1 MKKAV
6 KEAAERAVKQTSRA
20 GLKQFAKKAGRE
32 GLEEMGEEVGVD
44 LATQVYQNTTG
55 RRDGL
60 DVRSLG
66 MSAVGGFAG
75 GAGASLAGL
84 GRHATSRGG
93 RFGEGLVREVGGEV
107 LGETAASLATGNG
120 MPDLDEAARAATSG
134 ARSGLTSQSTH
145 LLNTGRLDALSGTA
159 GNLSVPPTLP
169 VLPTSDGGPTGPGPG
184 PTGPGVRPVP
194 ARPRPAAVRPVVD
207 RSTVVRRRRPAAAR
221 PSVAVRPSAAA
232 RRWRPSVRPSRR
244 TRPRCRCRPAPS
256 RTRPPRRP
264 RSTSP
269 AAV

>member
-1 MKKAV
+1 M
-6 KEAAERAVKQTSRA
+6 KQTSRA

-32 GLEEMGEEVGVD
+32 GLEEMGEEVAVD

-66 MSAVGGFAG
+66 MSALGGFAG

-145 LLNTGRLDALSGTA
+145 LLNAGRLDALSGTP
-159 GNLSVPPTLP
+159 GDLSVPPTLP
-169 VLPTSDGGPTGPGPG
+169 ALPTSDGGGPSGGDPSGGGPSSGDPSGGGPTVASAGPAVPVQTGPVADA
-184 PTGPGVRPVP
+184 TFPVSP
-194 ARPRPAAVRPVVD
+194 SRADRL
-207 RSTVVRRRRPAAAR
+207 RSTWPAQ
-221 PSVAVRPSAAA
+221 V
-232 RRWRPSVRPSRR
+232 SRR
-244 TRPRCRCRPAPS
+244 TRLS
-256 RTRPPRRP
+256 P
-264 RSTSP
+264 RSRRRRLPRTLP
-269 AAV
+269 